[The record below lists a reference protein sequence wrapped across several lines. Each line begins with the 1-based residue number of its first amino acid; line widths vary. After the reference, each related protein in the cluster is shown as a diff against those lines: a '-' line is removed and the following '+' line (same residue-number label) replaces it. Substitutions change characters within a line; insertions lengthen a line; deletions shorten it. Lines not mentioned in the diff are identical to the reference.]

1 MVRRAALGSALVAL
15 LAGVAWLSVGAG
27 SAGADDRRFDG
38 WGRPAA
44 SIPAAEQMADVDQAM
59 TLIGEEVR
67 GRFVDVGAE
76 GFSVG
81 DMFFFE
87 ERLYNR
93 SQSEVVGKSSVR
105 CQFGVRTPI
114 CDGTLR
120 LEGRGK
126 IVVGSAFFAQRD
138 DTVPVTG
145 GTHRFKGAGG
155 AMQIFDLPGPRTLYL
170 VKIVR

>member
-1 MVRRAALGSALVAL
+1 MVRRAALGSVLVAL

-27 SAGADDRRFDG
+27 SAGADDSRFDG

-44 SIPAAEQMADVDQAM
+44 SIAAAEQMADVDGAM
-59 TLIGEEVR
+59 TRVGEEVR

-76 GFSVG
+76 GFSPG

-93 SQSEVVGKSSVR
+93 SQTEVVGKSSVR
-105 CQFGVRTPI
+105 CQAGVRTSI

-126 IVVGSAFFAQRD
+126 TVVGSAFFAQRD
-138 DTVPVTG
+138 STVAVTG
-145 GTHRFKGAGG
+145 GTHRFKGVGG
-155 AMQIFDLPGPRTLYL
+155 AMQIFNLSGDRSLYVLKL
-170 VKIVR
+170 VR